1 MGKFKIALVSLGC
14 DKNRIDSE
22 LMLYKLHEEAELV
35 KDPKEAEVI
44 IVNTCGF
51 IETAKEES
59 INTIL
64 QMASYKKTHN
74 CKVLVVTGCLTQRYK
89 EDLKE
94 LIPEMDIMLGVN
106 DYDKLLKSIKKFLQS
121 GEKSFYYK
129 YSDEKIN
136 EGNRILTTPTYTAY
150 VRIAEGCNN
159 FCTYCAIPRI
169 RGKYRSRKKEN
180 ILKEVESLVK
190 QGVKEIILIAQ
201 DTTMYG
207 IDIYGKK
214 VLHELLRDISKVEGL
229 KWIRILYC
237 YPEEITNELI
247 EEIKNNDKVCKYLD
261 LPIQQISNSV
271 LKRMGRKTTKGTIV
285 NIINKLREKI
295 EGITLRTS
303 LIVGF
308 PGETEEE
315 FNELK
320 DFVSDIKLDKLGVFK
335 YSKEEGTPAAIMDNQ
350 IDEEVKEKREEE
362 IMMLQQNISKE
373 INKEKIDRIY
383 EVIVENIKEDMYSGR
398 NYEMSPEIDGEIY
411 FEKNENVKIGD
422 IIKVRVTHSLEYDLI
437 GVVYNEF
444 SK

>member
-1 MGKFKIALVSLGC
+1 MEKLKVALVSLGC

-22 LMLYKLHEEAELV
+22 LMLYKLDEEAELV
-35 KDPKEAEVI
+35 KDPKEAQVI

-51 IETAKEES
+51 IESAKEES
-59 INTIL
+59 IDTIL

-89 EDLKE
+89 GELKE

-106 DYDKLLKSIKKFLQS
+106 DYDKLLQSIKIFLKS
-121 GEKSFYYK
+121 GEKSFHYK
-129 YSDEKIN
+129 YSDAKIN

-180 ILKEVESLVK
+180 ILKEVENLVN

-214 VLHELLRDISKVEGL
+214 VLHELLRDISKIEGV
-229 KWIRILYC
+229 KWIRLLYC
-237 YPEEITNELI
+237 YPEEITEELI

-271 LKRMGRKTTKGTIV
+271 LKRMGRKTTKETIIG
-285 NIINKLREKI
+285 IINKLRKEIK
-295 EGITLRTS
+295 GINLRTS

-320 DFVSDIKLDKLGVFK
+320 EFVSNIKLDKLGVFK
-335 YSKEEGTPAAIMDNQ
+335 YSKEEGTPAAIMDTQ
-350 IDEEVKEKREEE
+350 IDEDTKEKREEE
-362 IMMLQQNISKE
+362 IMILQQKISKA
-373 INKEKIDRIY
+373 INEEKIGEIY
-383 EVIVENIKEDMYSGR
+383 KVIVEGTKEDMCYGR
-398 NYEMSPEIDGEIY
+398 SYEMSPEIDGEIY
-411 FEKNENVKIGD
+411 FEKDKNIKIGD